1 VDCAQAGDAAIYAA
15 PMSHGAGLYNFPN
28 MLTGARHVVP
38 ESGGFDAAEFL
49 ALAARHRNATA
60 FAAPTMVKRLVERAA
75 LEAPPHD
82 AIRTIVYG
90 GGPMYVADIRRALD
104 VLGNRF
110 VQIYGQGESP
120 MTITA
125 LSRAEHADRSGA
137 HYEARLGSVGVA
149 QSVVEVRV
157 VDEDGRALPA
167 GAAGEVTVRG
177 EPVMRGYWRNPE
189 ATASTLRDGWL
200 YTGDIGVLDA
210 HGFLTLKDRSKDLII
225 SGGANI
231 YPREVEE
238 ALLAHPGVD
247 EACIVGRPHAEWGE
261 EVIAFIVRRAQSD
274 VDAAALDRVCLER
287 IARFKRPRAY
297 YFVTTLP
304 KSNYGKVLKRELRD
318 WLAAMGSAAPGV
330 ESPSAERGEHER
342 E

>member
-1 VDCAQAGDAAIYAA
+1 
-15 PMSHGAGLYNFPN
+15 
-28 MLTGARHVVP
+28 MLVGARHVVP
-38 ESGGFDAAEFL
+38 ESGGFDADEFL
-49 ALAARHRNATA
+49 ALAAGHRLATA

-75 LEAPPHD
+75 ARPVPDD

-104 VLGNRF
+104 VMGHRF

-125 LSRAEHADRSGA
+125 LSRGQHADR
-137 HYEARLGSVGVA
+137 HHPDYEARLGSVGVA

-157 VDEDGRALPA
+157 VDGDGRPLRP
-167 GAAGEVTVRG
+167 GESGEVVVRG
-177 EPVMRGYWRNPE
+177 DTVMRGYWRNAE
-189 ATASTLRDGWL
+189 ATAHTLRDGWL
-200 YTGDIGVLDA
+200 HTGDVGALDA
-210 HGFLTLKDRSKDLII
+210 HGFLTLKDRSKDVII

-247 EACIVGRPHAEWGE
+247 EACVVGRAHPEWGE
-261 EVIAFIVRRAQSD
+261 EVVAVVVRRPGVP
-274 VDAAALDRVCLER
+274 VDEPGLERVCLER

-297 YFVTTLP
+297 RFVDALP
-304 KSNYGKVLKRELRD
+304 KNNYGKVLKREVRR
-318 WLAAMGSAAPGV
+318 WLDEEA
-330 ESPSAERGEHER
+330 
-342 E
+342 